1 MILYMLLQ
9 EAEHGFELSEA
20 ARQFVQFLAWFAIFG
35 PLGFRYV
42 VARGAASSSL
52 EPERELA
59 AVDEAYASALRRAA
73 VIGFGGAM
81 LLVAD
86 LLPLNARNTVS
97 VTCAGILVLAYGLA
111 RFRGFAW
118 HVALLT
124 GIVLV
129 FQSIVRLNW
138 ATLINPIH
146 RTAAAL
152 WIGTLFVLVSA
163 GLPAILRAP
172 LGTRRGP
179 LVADL
184 IARFSPLALTGA
196 GFLVATGITT
206 AWRHLGT
213 PSALWSTAYG
223 ITLIVKLVF
232 VAVVVS
238 LGAWNWRRMTPRLG
252 TEETAHE
259 IRRSATAEVS
269 MTLLVLV
276 ITAVLVSLPSPSERR
291 HRPGRPGGRDGAGA
305 PALVAPAAAGS
316 VPSPGTPGTV
326 VAPATPPPSG
336 TR

>member
-1 MILYMLLQ
+1 MILGMLLQ

-42 VARGAASSSL
+42 VLRGIGGSPL

-59 AVDEAYASALRRAA
+59 AVDDVHASALRRAA
-73 VIGFGGAM
+73 VIGFGGAVV
-81 LLVAD
+81 LAAD
-86 LLPLNARNTVS
+86 LLPLTARNTVS
-97 VTCAGILVLAYGLA
+97 LTCAGILILAYGLA

-118 HVALLT
+118 HIALLT
-124 GIVLV
+124 GLVLV

-138 ATLINPIH
+138 ATLVNPIH

-163 GLPAILRAP
+163 GLPAVLRAP

-184 IARFSPLALTGA
+184 IARFSPLALFGA
-196 GFLVATGITT
+196 GFLVLTGVIT

-213 PSALWSTAYG
+213 LPALWSSAYG
-223 ITLIVKLVF
+223 ITLIIKLCF
-232 VAVVVS
+232 VAVVVG
-238 LGAWNWRRMTPRLG
+238 LGAWNWKRMAPRLG
-252 TEETAHE
+252 TEETAHD

-269 MTLLVLV
+269 VALLVLV
-276 ITAVLVSLPSPSERR
+276 ITAVLVSLPAPAEQE
-291 HRPGRPGGRDGAGA
+291 HGGHGGP
-305 PALVAPAAAGS
+305 PALVAPGAPGS
-316 VPSPGTPGTV
+316 
-326 VAPATPPPSG
+326 APAARPADHDHDE
-336 TR
+336 